1 MMATH
6 LSDQDRKTLE
16 DFCQGHARA
25 GTALI
30 VEEMLGRRQPD
41 SAPPCFREYTG
52 AVQRDTKHACSHC
65 GSHNLVVGEVT
76 HEDLG
81 ERYQELGGIP
91 GGIFDY
97 YDFHLCLACA
107 QIDYMLK
114 PR

>member
-1 MMATH
+1 
-6 LSDQDRKTLE
+6 
-16 DFCQGHARA
+16 
-25 GTALI
+25 
-30 VEEMLGRRQPD
+30 
-41 SAPPCFREYTG
+41 
-52 AVQRDTKHACSHC
+52 
-65 GSHNLVVGEVT
+65 VGEVT